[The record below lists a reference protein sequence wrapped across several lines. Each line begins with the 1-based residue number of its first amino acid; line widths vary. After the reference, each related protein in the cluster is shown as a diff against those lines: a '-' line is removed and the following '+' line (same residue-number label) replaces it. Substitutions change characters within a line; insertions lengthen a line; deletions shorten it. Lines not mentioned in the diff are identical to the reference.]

1 MARKK
6 RPIPKVAPPAP
17 GKPGKRPWWRRSDAE
32 LLTERTS
39 EIRSNLGLK
48 KVELSDKDREQL
60 VSEVYRRDPSIP
72 NLLDAVFCKVGTVE
86 ADGEFLKVPVYTSK
100 KGESVASALHL
111 KTRRRVRLDDYG
123 WAVWALLDG
132 KRTIEEVGVSLK
144 GRFGDEVEPLYPRLA
159 KFITYLANLG
169 LIRDVKRP

>member
-17 GKPGKRPWWRRSDAE
+17 ETPAKRSWWRKSDAE

-39 EIRSNLGLK
+39 ELKSTLGIK
-48 KVELSDKDREQL
+48 KVKLDDKDR
-60 VSEVYRRDPSIP
+60 SELILEVRRRDPSIP

-86 ADGEFLKVPVYTSK
+86 ADGEFLKVPVYRSR

-123 WAVWALLDG
+123 WAVWASLDG

-144 GRFGDEVEPLYPRLA
+144 ERFGDEVEPLYPRLA